1 MGKPLKVA
9 LVGLRYDEFYA
20 HTLAVGYMKCF
31 SDADPRLKGRVESRI
46 VERTVHEPIESQ
58 LREILEDSP
67 DVVGFS
73 CYLWNMVRV
82 EQLVAMIKEARPEVR
97 VVLGG
102 PEVSVRA
109 EGVLREIP
117 GAEAV
122 VRGEGELTY
131 AEILA
136 RWLDGES
143 LEGCLGAS
151 FRRNGEPVSMEDRPL
166 MPDLS
171 IIPSP
176 FLQGVFTIKPGE
188 RIALETSR
196 GCPLQCRFCD
206 WQNFQ
211 TTRWFPAERVI
222 EEVSTMR
229 RQATGIYYFVT
240 DADINTNKK
249 RALEVLSAWD
259 RITGAES
266 VHWHLQTYLA
276 NIDEDLS
283 KVLNS
288 YKFSLG
294 AGIETIQPAAL
305 KRMVRGFSRRGVERS
320 IGYLKKNAPQ
330 VGIHLQLI
338 HALPGDDLWHYKRSL
353 EWALSM
359 NSDSLFLPR
368 ALALPGAEF
377 GKYPEQ
383 YGILDVMPEA
393 PYRVLETESF
403 SREEIDTV
411 DDLAFRILNTHKVG
425 ALRRVLEMVGPRERP
440 EKPAE
445 AETTPWVDLL
455 ERFFDH
461 MERKPGFYRMARQW
475 YLENDALGKIMDQ
488 EPMVWD
494 QQTPEDRLAAHAE
507 LAAFAEAELESLGR
521 GGEWYAL
528 RYFLTT
534 IEARVLWEKV
544 LQTRAFNGIF
554 DRLLGGESRESRRLR
569 WFGWEGLAPER
580 GLCHRGRHLHI
591 VSTLMYD
598 TFEVCD
604 MQRALHVHL
613 EETENEERW
622 NLLFPEDQRPFDAT
636 FLSNVYWAIP
646 PKMRVAVFR
655 RLRERNSEGAG
666 RLVLWFDDVGI
677 SDFEFIRRTGAEGQ
691 TGRPDW
697 SETIPRLAAE
707 LKEAGWRIDAEP
719 ATLAADGPIGGKVR
733 WALLQ
738 AVPAEAGVR
747 SAGGAAAKTARRR
760 EVD

>member
-1 MGKPLKVA
+1 MANPLRVT

-31 SDADPRLKGRVESRI
+31 SEADPRLKGRIESRI
-46 VERTVHEPIESQ
+46 VERTVHEPVASQ
-58 LREILEDSP
+58 LKEILAGDP
-67 DVVGFS
+67 DIVGFS

-82 EQLVAMIKEARPEVR
+82 RDLIGRIKEARPQTR
-97 VVLGG
+97 VVVGG

-109 EGVLREIP
+109 EEVLREIP
-117 GAEAV
+117 GVEAV

-131 AEILA
+131 AELLA
-136 RWLDGES
+136 RWLEGES
-143 LEGCLGAS
+143 LEGCLGTS

-176 FLQGVFTIKPGE
+176 FLQGVFEINPGE

-222 EEVSTMR
+222 EEVSAVR

-259 RITGAES
+259 RVTGAES

-330 VGIHLQLI
+330 IGIHLQLI
-338 HALPGDDLWHYKRSL
+338 HALPADDVWHYRRSL

-359 NSDSLFLPR
+359 NTDSLFLPR

-383 YGILDVMPEA
+383 YGILEVMKEA
-393 PYRVLETESF
+393 PYHVMETDGF
-403 SREEIDTV
+403 TREDIETV
-411 DDLAFRILNTHKVG
+411 DKLAFRVLNTHKVG
-425 ALRRVLEMVGPRERP
+425 LLRRVIEAVGPRERP

-445 AETTPWVDLL
+445 AEETSWTDLF
-455 ERFFDH
+455 ERFYEH
-461 MERKPGFYRMARQW
+461 MELSPGFYRTATRW
-475 YLENDALGKIMDQ
+475 YASLNALGKIMEQ
-488 EPMVWD
+488 EPLVWD
-494 QQTPEDRLAAHAE
+494 QQFPDDRLAAHVE
-507 LAAFAEAELESLGR
+507 LANFAGAELERTGR
-521 GGEWYAL
+521 GQEWPDL
-528 RYFLTT
+528 RYFMAT

-544 LQTRAFNGIF
+544 LLTQSFRKIF
-554 DRLLGGESRESRRLR
+554 DHLLGPNGPESRRLR

-580 GLCHRGRHLHI
+580 GLCHKGRHLHM

-604 MQRALHVHL
+604 IQRALHVHI
-613 EETENEERW
+613 EEVEREDRW
-622 NLLFPEDQRPFDAT
+622 ELLFPDDQRSFDTT

-646 PKMRVAVFR
+646 PRMRVKVFR
-655 RLRERNSEGAG
+655 WLRERNRERGG
-666 RLVLWFDDVGI
+666 RLVMWFDDVGI
-677 SDFEFIRRTGAEGQ
+677 SDHEFIGRKGAEGQ

-697 SETIPRLAAE
+697 REAIPRLAEE
-707 LKEAGWRIDAEP
+707 LKEAGWRIEAEP
-719 ATLAADGPIGGKVR
+719 QTLSADGPIGGKVR
-733 WALLQ
+733 WALIQ
-738 AVPAEAGVR
+738 AVPAAA
-747 SAGGAAAKTARRR
+747 SAPSGGAAKAKTARRR
-760 EVD
+760 DVD